1 MIPKFRGKSTAD
13 ENNDEWVYGNLVFD
27 GKRAIIVNGIDEAT
41 DEYIAFKDFCSVDID
56 TVGQSTGS
64 FDKNGKEIFEGD
76 IVKRYPSPCFKT
88 DWNCKV
94 ETVISGDASLLLGEK
109 LGNGIATMPFGTPF
123 SKGNLLEVIG
133 NIYESGE
140 LVQWK

>member
-64 FDKNGKEIFEGD
+64 FVMAWCTHRRETN
-76 IVKRYPSPCFKT
+76 CFSHICT
-88 DWNCKV
+88 CCK
-94 ETVISGDASLLLGEK
+94 AC
-109 LGNGIATMPFGTPF
+109 
-123 SKGNLLEVIG
+123 
-133 NIYESGE
+133 
-140 LVQWK
+140 

>member
-56 TVGQSTGS
+56 TVGQSTGL
-64 FDKNGKEIFEGD
+64 FDKNGVEIFEGD
-76 IVKRYPSPCFKT
+76 IVKTTRFFGRADEIGGFYEYDKELIGIVKYLEGAWVIDT
-88 DWNCKV
+88 GNDAVHLWTEV
-94 ETVISGDASLLLGEK
+94 EE
-109 LGNGIATMPFGTPF
+109 N
-123 SKGNLLEVIG
+123 EVIG
-133 NIYESGE
+133 NVYEQP
-140 LVQWK
+140 V

>member
-56 TVGQSTGS
+56 TVGQSTGL
-64 FDKNGKEIFEGD
+64 FDENGVEIFEGD
-76 IVKRYPSPCFKT
+76 VVQFEDCYIESDFLYINKGIVKWSQGRFTVTNRDS
-88 DWNCKV
+88 V
-94 ETVISGDASLLLGEK
+94 EMEDLLDGE
-109 LGNGIATMPFGTPF
+109 
-123 SKGNLLEVIG
+123 LLDVTIIG
-133 NIYESGE
+133 NIYENPE
-140 LVQWK
+140 LMEAEE